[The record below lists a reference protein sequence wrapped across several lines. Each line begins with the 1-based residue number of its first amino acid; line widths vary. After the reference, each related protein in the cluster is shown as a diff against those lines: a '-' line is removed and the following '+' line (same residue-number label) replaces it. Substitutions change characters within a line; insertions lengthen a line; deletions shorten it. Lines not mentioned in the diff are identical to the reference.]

1 MYKNLHFKIIIIL
14 AIFTITLMSVIG
26 AVLIGSAFNFYS
38 NDFMTQMEQA
48 FDTGGNL
55 VSDLRGAFDSSDY
68 AARQNEILKAYSG
81 VLGIDKYRDYFI
93 LDTNGDLLF
102 GSSADAAEALEKTP
116 NIISAMSGKTGAQ
129 KHLRTSYIDYAT
141 RIESGDGEKAVII
154 CVKDSQDDFRSLSA
168 MIFRITVQAMFFG
181 MLAAITLSFFLAKAI
196 TEPIRT
202 LTIGAH
208 RIADGEFDQSVDV
221 KSNDEIGALSET
233 FNYMKDVLKGTL
245 DEISGERR
253 KFETLFLYLNDA
265 VIAFDSFGGLMHINK
280 MAKKLFHFGTPEGER
295 FLEFFN
301 FTQMI
306 RLLNIDYHR
315 IADEYKES
323 GNYSVHDVIYDG
335 KALDIMFAD
344 FRYTEANTES
354 HGIMC
359 VIHDITERY
368 ELDKSRREFVADV
381 SHELRTPIQCI
392 RGAAETVLECP
403 GLPAD
408 MRDDFL
414 RMAIDECDRMTRIVG
429 DLLVLS
435 RLDNRRTEWKI
446 ETFTMDDFLGRMHDI
461 MSGEAAAHGHTLAF
475 DCEPNIPAV
484 TADKEKLQQALINV
498 ISNSV
503 KYTKNGGRIEVSAK
517 AEANGVL
524 INVRDNGMGIPAED
538 IPRLFE
544 RFYRVEKAR
553 TSDAGGT
560 GLGLAITKEIV
571 DAHGG
576 QIWVESEPGKGTSTW
591 IRIPYECKLV
601 NDEQSGKAEP
611 RAE

>member
-435 RLDNRRTEWKI
+435 RLDNRRTEWKV

-461 MSGEAAAHGHTLAF
+461 MSGEAAARGHTLAF

>member
-93 LDTNGDLLF
+93 LDTNGDFLF

-435 RLDNRRTEWKI
+435 RLDNRRTEWKVD
-446 ETFTMDDFLGRMHDI
+446 TFTMDDFLGRMHDI
-461 MSGEAAAHGHTLAF
+461 MSGEAAARGHTLAF

-576 QIWVESEPGKGTSTW
+576 QIWGESEPGKGTSTW
-591 IRIPYECKLV
+591 IRIPYECKLA

>member
-1 MYKNLHFKIIIIL
+1 
-14 AIFTITLMSVIG
+14 
-26 AVLIGSAFNFYS
+26 
-38 NDFMTQMEQA
+38 
-48 FDTGGNL
+48 
-55 VSDLRGAFDSSDY
+55 
-68 AARQNEILKAYSG
+68 
-81 VLGIDKYRDYFI
+81 
-93 LDTNGDLLF
+93 
-102 GSSADAAEALEKTP
+102 
-116 NIISAMSGKTGAQ
+116 MSGKTGAQ

-141 RIESGDGEKAVII
+141 RIESGDGKNAVSV
-154 CVKDSQDDFRSLSA
+154 CVKDSQEDVRSLSV

-181 MLAAITLSFFLAKAI
+181 MLAAIVLSFFLAKAI

-202 LTIGAH
+202 LTVGAQ
-208 RIADGEFDQSVDV
+208 RIAEGEFDKSVDV
-221 KSNDEIGALSET
+221 KANDEIGALSET

-265 VIAFDSFGGLMHINK
+265 VIAFDSFGSLMHINK

-295 FLEFFN
+295 FLKYFN
-301 FTQMI
+301 FTQMV
-306 RLLNIDYHR
+306 RMLNIDYRR
-315 IADEYKES
+315 IADEYKAS
-323 GNYSVHDVIYDG
+323 GNYSMHDVIYDG
-335 KALDIMFAD
+335 KALDIMLAD

-403 GLPAD
+403 TLPAE

-435 RLDNRRTEWKI
+435 RLDNRRTQWKI
-446 ETFTMDDFLGRMHDI
+446 ETFTADEFLSRMHDI
-461 MSGEAAAHGHTLAF
+461 MAGEAAAHGHTLVF
-475 DCEPNIPAV
+475 DCEPNIPPV

-503 KYTKNGGRIEVSAK
+503 KYTKNGGRIVVTAK
-517 AEANGVL
+517 AEQNGVL
-524 INVRDNGMGIPAED
+524 INVRDNGMGIPPED

-576 QIWVESEPGKGTSTW
+576 QIWVESELGKGTSTW
-591 IRIPYECKLV
+591 IRIPYECRLA
-601 NDEQSGKAEP
+601 EGEGGKAE
-611 RAE
+611 

>member
-1 MYKNLHFKIIIIL
+1 MYKNLHFKIILIL

-48 FDTGGNL
+48 FDADGNL
-55 VSDLRGAFDSSDY
+55 VSELRSAFDLSDY

-93 LDTNGDLLF
+93 LDTNGDFLY
-102 GSSADAAEALEKTP
+102 GSVADSAEAMEKTP

-141 RIESGDGEKAVII
+141 RIESGDGKNAVIV
-154 CVKDSQDDFRSLSA
+154 CVKDSQEDVRSLSV

-181 MLAAITLSFFLAKAI
+181 MLAAIVLSFFLAKAI
-196 TEPIRT
+196 AEPIRT
-202 LTIGAH
+202 LTVGAQ
-208 RIADGEFDQSVDV
+208 RIAEGEFDKSVDV

-265 VIAFDSFGGLMHINK
+265 VIAFDSFGSLMHINK
-280 MAKKLFHFGTPEGER
+280 MAKKLFHFVTPEGER

-301 FTQMI
+301 FTQMV
-306 RLLNIDYHR
+306 RMLNIDYRR
-315 IADEYKES
+315 IADEYKAS
-323 GNYSVHDVIYDG
+323 GNYSMHDVIYDG

-403 GLPAD
+403 TLPAE

-435 RLDNRRTEWKI
+435 RLDNRRTQWKI
-446 ETFTMDDFLGRMHDI
+446 ETFTADEFLSRMHDI
-461 MSGEAAAHGHTLAF
+461 MAGEAAARGHTLVF
-475 DCEPNIPAV
+475 DCEPNIPPV

-503 KYTKNGGRIEVSAK
+503 KYTKNGGTIAVSAK
-517 AEANGVL
+517 AEQNGVL

-576 QIWVESEPGKGTSTW
+576 QIWVESELGKGTSTW
-591 IRIPYECKLV
+591 IRIPYECRLA
-601 NDEQSGKAEP
+601 EGEGGKAE
-611 RAE
+611 

>member
-403 GLPAD
+403 GLSAD

-435 RLDNRRTEWKI
+435 RLDNRRTEWKV

-461 MSGEAAAHGHTLAF
+461 MSGEAAARGHTLAF

-591 IRIPYECKLV
+591 IRIPYECKLA

>member
-446 ETFTMDDFLGRMHDI
+446 ETLTMDDFLGRMHDI
-461 MSGEAAAHGHTLAF
+461 MSGEAAARGHTLAF

>member
-202 LTIGAH
+202 LTVGAQQ
-208 RIADGEFDQSVDV
+208 IAEGEFDQSVDV

-344 FRYTEANTES
+344 FRYTEVNTES

-461 MSGEAAAHGHTLAF
+461 MSGEAAARGHTLAF

-591 IRIPYECKLV
+591 IRIPYECKLA

>member
-48 FDTGGNL
+48 FDSGGNL

-435 RLDNRRTEWKI
+435 R
-446 ETFTMDDFLGRMHDI
+446 
-461 MSGEAAAHGHTLAF
+461 
-475 DCEPNIPAV
+475 
-484 TADKEKLQQALINV
+484 
-498 ISNSV
+498 
-503 KYTKNGGRIEVSAK
+503 
-517 AEANGVL
+517 
-524 INVRDNGMGIPAED
+524 
-538 IPRLFE
+538 
-544 RFYRVEKAR
+544 
-553 TSDAGGT
+553 
-560 GLGLAITKEIV
+560 
-571 DAHGG
+571 
-576 QIWVESEPGKGTSTW
+576 
-591 IRIPYECKLV
+591 
-601 NDEQSGKAEP
+601 
-611 RAE
+611 

>member
-1 MYKNLHFKIIIIL
+1 MYKNLHFKIILIL

-26 AVLIGSAFNFYS
+26 AVLISSAFNFYS
-38 NDFMTQMEQA
+38 NDFITQMEQA
-48 FDTGGNL
+48 FDPDGNL
-55 VSDLRGAFDSSDY
+55 AAELTGAFHSDDF

-93 LDTNGDLLF
+93 LDTKGDFLF
-102 GSSADAAEALEKTP
+102 GSSSDGGETLEKTP
-116 NIISAMSGKTGAQ
+116 NIVSALSGKTGAR
-129 KHLRTSYIDYAT
+129 KNLRTSYIDYAT
-141 RIESGDGEKAVII
+141 RLSDENGNSVII
-154 CVKDSQDDFRSLSA
+154 CVKDSQDDVRSLSA

-181 MLAAITLSFFLAKAI
+181 MLAAIALSFFLAKAI

-202 LTIGAH
+202 LTVGAQK
-208 RIADGEFDQSVDV
+208 IAEGEFDQSVNV
-221 KSNDEIGALSET
+221 KANDEIGALSET

-280 MAKKLFHFGTPEGER
+280 MAKRLFHFDAEGGER
-295 FLEFFN
+295 FLSLFN

-306 RLLNIDYHR
+306 KLLNIDYRH
-315 IADEYKES
+315 IAEEYKEK
-323 GNYSVHDVIYDG
+323 GTYSLSDVIYDG
-335 KALDIMFAD
+335 KALDIMLAD
-344 FRYTEANTES
+344 FRYTENNAES
-354 HGIMC
+354 HGVMC

-392 RGAAETVLECP
+392 RGAVETVMECP
-403 GLPAD
+403 TLPAD

-414 RMAIDECDRMTRIVG
+414 HMAIDECDRMTRIVG

-435 RLDNRRTEWKI
+435 RLDNRRTQWKV
-446 ETFTMDDFLGRMHDI
+446 ETFYMDDFMSRMHDI
-461 MSGEAAAHGHTLAF
+461 MSGEAKAHSHTLVF
-475 DCEPNIPAV
+475 DCAEGIPPV
-484 TADKEKLQQALINV
+484 TADKEKIQQALINI

-503 KYTKNGGRIEVSAK
+503 KYTKNGGRIEVSCA
-517 AEANGVL
+517 AARDGVK
-524 INVRDNGMGIPAED
+524 ITVRDNGMGIPKED

-560 GLGLAITKEIV
+560 GLGLAITKEII

-576 QIWVESEPGKGTSTW
+576 KIRVESELGKGTATYVLL
-591 IRIPYECKLV
+591 PYKCTLPAPETGEK
-601 NDEQSGKAEP
+601 
-611 RAE
+611 

>member
-1 MYKNLHFKIIIIL
+1 M
-14 AIFTITLMSVIG
+14 
-26 AVLIGSAFNFYS
+26 
-38 NDFMTQMEQA
+38 
-48 FDTGGNL
+48 
-55 VSDLRGAFDSSDY
+55 
-68 AARQNEILKAYSG
+68 
-81 VLGIDKYRDYFI
+81 
-93 LDTNGDLLF
+93 
-102 GSSADAAEALEKTP
+102 
-116 NIISAMSGKTGAQ
+116 
-129 KHLRTSYIDYAT
+129 
-141 RIESGDGEKAVII
+141 II

-435 RLDNRRTEWKI
+435 RLDNRRTEWKV

-461 MSGEAAAHGHTLAF
+461 MSGEAAARGHTLAF

-591 IRIPYECKLV
+591 IRIPYECKLA

>member
-435 RLDNRRTEWKI
+435 RLDNRRTEWKV

-461 MSGEAAAHGHTLAF
+461 MSGEAAARGHTLAF
-475 DCEPNIPAV
+475 DCESNIPAV

-591 IRIPYECKLV
+591 IRIPYECKLA

>member
-38 NDFMTQMEQA
+38 DDFMTQMEQA

-93 LDTNGDLLF
+93 LDTNGDFLF
-102 GSSADAAEALEKTP
+102 GSSADADEALEKTP

-141 RIESGDGEKAVII
+141 RIESGDGEKAVIV
-154 CVKDSQDDFRSLSA
+154 CVRDNQDDVRSLSA

-202 LTIGAH
+202 LTVGAQQ
-208 RIADGEFDQSVDV
+208 IAEGEFDQSVDV

-435 RLDNRRTEWKI
+435 RLDNRRTEWKV

-461 MSGEAAAHGHTLAF
+461 MSGEAAARGHTLAF
-475 DCEPNIPAV
+475 DCEPKIPAV

-517 AEANGVL
+517 AEVNGVL

-576 QIWVESEPGKGTSTW
+576 QIWVESELGKGTSTW
-591 IRIPYECKLV
+591 IRIPYECKLA

>member
-435 RLDNRRTEWKI
+435 RLDNRRTEWKV

>member
-435 RLDNRRTEWKI
+435 RLDNRRTEWKV

-461 MSGEAAAHGHTLAF
+461 MSGEAAARGHTLAF

-576 QIWVESEPGKGTSTW
+576 QIWVESELGKGTSTW
-591 IRIPYECKLV
+591 IRIPYECKLA

>member
-461 MSGEAAAHGHTLAF
+461 MSGEAAARGHTLAF

>member
-435 RLDNRRTEWKI
+435 RLDNRRTEWKV

-461 MSGEAAAHGHTLAF
+461 MSGEAAARGHTLAF

-591 IRIPYECKLV
+591 IRIPYECKLA

>member
-461 MSGEAAAHGHTLAF
+461 MSGEAAARGHTLAF

-503 KYTKNGGRIEVSAK
+503 KYTKNGGRIDVSAK

-591 IRIPYECKLV
+591 IRIPYECKLA

>member
-38 NDFMTQMEQA
+38 DDFMTQMEQA

-55 VSDLRGAFDSSDY
+55 MSDLRGAFDSSDY

-93 LDTNGDLLF
+93 LDTNGDFLF
-102 GSSADAAEALEKTP
+102 GSSADADEALEKTP

-141 RIESGDGEKAVII
+141 RIESGDGEKAVIV
-154 CVKDSQDDFRSLSA
+154 CVRDNQDDVRSLSA

-202 LTIGAH
+202 LTVGAQQ
-208 RIADGEFDQSVDV
+208 IAEGEFDQSVDV

-435 RLDNRRTEWKI
+435 RLDNRRTEWKV

-461 MSGEAAAHGHTLAF
+461 MSGEAAARGHTLAF

-591 IRIPYECKLV
+591 IRIPYECKLA